1 MPGQIDWK
9 ALRAVLIARA
19 WGDQAF
25 RMALISDPRAAI
37 EQAGLALPKGIDL
50 RVVEG
55 DSGVPVE
62 EKLGVRYLVLPPK
75 P

>member
-19 WGDQAF
+19 WGDQTF
-25 RMALISDPRAAI
+25 RAALLSNPRAAI
-37 EQAGLALPKGIDL
+37 EQAGLALPNGIDL

-55 DSGVPVE
+55 DAGVPVE